1 MSDES
6 LAARESND
14 EGKTTSPNIV
24 WILWPETW
32 IYAALSGLDIVLT
45 YRLLARL
52 DHVEANPLARY
63 FIEGWGLKGMVWFKL
78 VMTAFVLTLLH
89 ALLQKKEVYARTGV
103 RLGMAAVGAVNCY
116 SIWLLMRA

>member
-6 LAARESND
+6 LAARDSND

-89 ALLQKKEVYARTGV
+89 ALLQKKEVYARTVV

>member
-6 LAARESND
+6 LAARDSND

-32 IYAALSGLDIVLT
+32 IYAALSGFDIVLT
-45 YRLLARL
+45 YQLLARL

-78 VMTAFVLTLLH
+78 GMTAFVLALLH
-89 ALLQKKEVYARTGV
+89 ALLQKKEVHARTVV

>member
-6 LAARESND
+6 LAARDSND

-32 IYAALSGLDIVLT
+32 IYAALSGFDIVLT
-45 YRLLARL
+45 YQLLARL

-78 VMTAFVLTLLH
+78 GMTAFVLALLH
-89 ALLQKKEVYARTGV
+89 ALLQKKEVYARTVV